1 MTALKSPTTTAAS
14 KGAGLSW
21 ARLLQWSATAMGVAL
36 LALMFLLGGVIPPL
50 IVFAALFALG
60 AWLFRRK
67 ERAGSI
73 VLAVLFV
80 ILLLTNLPFIVP
92 SLAVPASTADF
103 LPTVVVTLIAIVGAV
118 SAIAVIR
125 RRGEATD
132 GGARM
137 VALGAVT
144 LLVVATAVTVIA
156 KIAYPNVTARS
167 GDITIAAED
176 FEFSEQNITASEGRV
191 AVFVENKD
199 TTLHTF
205 TIEELGVDLDIP
217 AGEPARIAFDAQ
229 PGTYEFICRPH
240 APSMSGTLEVSG

>member
-1 MTALKSPTTTAAS
+1 MSALKSSTTPTES

-21 ARLLQWSATAMGVAL
+21 SRLLQWSAAAMAVAIVAL
-36 LALMFLLGGVIPPL
+36 MLVVGAVIPPL
-50 IVFAALFALG
+50 ILFAALFALG

-80 ILLLTNLPFIVP
+80 LLLLISLPFIIP
-92 SLAVPASTADF
+92 SLALPASTLDF
-103 LPTVVVTLIAIVGAV
+103 LPNVILTLIAIVGTV
-118 SAIAVIR
+118 SSIAVVR
-125 RRGEATD
+125 RRGAATD

-144 LLVVATAVTVIA
+144 LLVVATAVAVIA

-167 GDITIAAED
+167 GDLRLVTED
-176 FEFSEQNITASEGRV
+176 FEFSQPNLTSSGGRV
-191 AVFVENKD
+191 AVYVENRD

-205 TIEELGVDLDIP
+205 TIEELGVDLEIP
-217 AGEPARIAFDAQ
+217 AGEPARITFQAD

-240 APSMSGTLEVSG
+240 APDMSGTLEISG